1 VTSGQQDHELYASQG
16 IGSAIGFG
24 ERPAV
29 VVVDYQRAFTSGP
42 LAGEYPEAGLRA
54 TATVLDA
61 ARAAGAPVV
70 YTVCAYEP
78 DLSDAG
84 PFGIKCPGLAACTR
98 GTEGCDVDPLVE
110 PAAGDTVLEK
120 TQPSAF
126 FGTGLAERLREQGID
141 TVVVCGTT
149 TSGCVRASVVDAMS
163 YGFRAV
169 VPIEAVA
176 DRSAAAHDQA
186 LFDMGHKY
194 ADVVPLRSVVDSLA
208 ATAAGARA

>member
-1 VTSGQQDHELYASQG
+1 MTSGQQDHELYASQG

-61 ARAAGAPVV
+61 ARASGAPVV

-78 DLSDAG
+78 DLANAG
-84 PFGIKCPGLAACTR
+84 PFGIKCPGLVACTR

-163 YGFRAV
+163 HGFRAV

-208 ATAAGARA
+208 AAAAGARA